1 MDNKER
7 ANRFLIART
16 GLNQHGKE
24 TKAKVYEETGVPAS
38 ALVDYENPDSSRALN
53 LDYVQ
58 KLANHYGLN
67 AAWLLGQSDSWSTE
81 RDIRPICDATG
92 LSPES
97 VWILKDLMKDEQ
109 KKKLINAFIE
119 SEEFTRM
126 IIALEQ
132 IRNSSANEGND
143 GTVDY
148 SRAIGFMGKDQEI
161 VFNESDYWDMKL
173 WQISRELEKA
183 MRLLIGSEL

>member
-1 MDNKER
+1 MDTKER

-16 GLNQHGKE
+16 GLNKHGEE

-58 KLANHYGLN
+58 KLADHYGLN

-81 RDIRPICDATG
+81 GDIRQICDATG

-109 KKKLINAFIE
+109 RKKLINAFIE
-119 SEEFTRM
+119 SEEFSRL
-126 IIALEQ
+126 ILILEK
-132 IRNSSANEGND
+132 IRLSPACDGNE

-148 SRAIGFMGKDQEI
+148 SRAFSLLSEDQDT
-161 VFNESDYWDMKL
+161 VFNEGDYREMRF
-173 WQISRELEKA
+173 WQASREMENLIRRIVEK
-183 MRLLIGSEL
+183 